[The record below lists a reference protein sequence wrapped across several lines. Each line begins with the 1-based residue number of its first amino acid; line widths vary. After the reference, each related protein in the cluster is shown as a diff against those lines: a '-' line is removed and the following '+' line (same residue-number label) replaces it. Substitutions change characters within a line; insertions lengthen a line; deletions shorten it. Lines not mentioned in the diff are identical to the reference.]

1 MPRFSRRWVHTV
13 PCTAAFTLALL
24 SASAVAQQPLSLE
37 AAQRAAVTRSRE
49 LSGKEAAAAAAREMS
64 VAASRLPD
72 PMLQLG
78 IDNLPING
86 SDKFNLTSDF
96 MTMRRIGI
104 AQEFTRDAKRKAGA
118 ERYQR
123 EAEMLMAQRQATVAD
138 IQRQTAMAWLERHY
152 AERMLSTLDDQQA
165 AARAEV
171 KAVEGTY
178 RAGRGTQ
185 ADVIAAHTTVSEL
198 EDRRAEQ
205 AQRIARSKVA
215 LARWVGDLAQS
226 ALSAAPA
233 LDTLPVDEASLAHTL
248 ASHPALLALRKQHA
262 VAVAEANIAR
272 ANKQADWTL
281 EVNYQQRGSAFS
293 NMVSVGVS
301 IPLQWDQRRRQD
313 RELAAK
319 LQMANDVLAQQQEAE
334 RAHAAEVQ
342 GMITDWRAL
351 QSRAN
356 RYRADL
362 LPLAKERTRATLA
375 AYAGNK
381 ASLTDLTAARRAE
394 LEASL
399 RALDLEAQAAQ
410 VWAGL
415 ATLVPLEEHA
425 NGSAK

>member
-1 MPRFSRRWVHTV
+1 MPHFSRRWIHTV
-13 PCTAAFTLALL
+13 PCAAALTLALV
-24 SASAVAQQPLSLE
+24 SACAVAQQPLSLD

-49 LSGKEAAAAAAREMS
+49 LSGKEATAAAAREMS

-104 AQEFTRDAKRKAGA
+104 AQEFTREAKRKAGA

-123 EAEMLMAQRQATVAD
+123 EAEMLLAQRQATVAD
-138 IQRQTAMAWLERHY
+138 IQRQTAMAWLERYY
-152 AERMLSTLDDQQA
+152 AERTLAALDEQQA

-185 ADVIAAHTTVSEL
+185 ADVIAAHATVSEL

-205 AQRIARSKVA
+205 AQRIARSKVT

-226 ALSAAPA
+226 PLSAAPA
-233 LDTLPVDEASLAHTL
+233 LDALPMDEASLAHAL

-272 ANKQADWTL
+272 ANKQADWTV
-281 EVNYQQRGSAFS
+281 EVNYQQRGSGFS

-319 LQMANDVLAQQQEAE
+319 LQMANDALAQQQEAE

-351 QSRAN
+351 QARAN
-356 RYRADL
+356 RYRTDL

-381 ASLTDLTAARRAE
+381 ASLSDLTAARRAE
-394 LEASL
+394 LETRL

-425 NGSAK
+425 NGSAR